1 MRRPL
6 GASNSQLPHPSGA
19 RPGNI
24 STISSTKECFMEASA
39 IGLGA
44 GAGLSLGIIAT
55 IILKLL
61 KIITF
66 FIG

>member
-1 MRRPL
+1 
-6 GASNSQLPHPSGA
+6 
-19 RPGNI
+19 
-24 STISSTKECFMEASA
+24 MEASA